1 MTMKKKKK
9 KSLLELPRYFLWSML
24 TLIKIDVFNPE
35 FSSDFRDAMLTAIIN
50 CLTSLL
56 AGFVVFAVL
65 GYMAHI
71 RESTVEAL
79 ALQGKLGYMSRLMTK
94 PTKWH
99 MLPAKTQISLGMCP
113 VWSESSL
120 SAWRKL
126 VSLATHECTAKT
138 LIRLGGCPGWSLL
151 LVLSWGGPFI
161 MMTKFEGMLD
171 IHGLS
176 LETFCIREN
185 KNNWLIYWLIEW
197 LMALQH
203 YWLRYFRALS

>member
-1 MTMKKKKK
+1 MTMKSKKKKK
-9 KSLLELPRYFLWSML
+9 KKKMLKLPRNFLWSML
-24 TLIKIDVFNPE
+24 ILIKIGVFNPE
-35 FSSDFRDAMLTAIIN
+35 FSSDFRDAMITAIIN

-79 ALQGKLGYMSRLMTK
+79 ALQGKLGYMSRRMTK

-99 MLPAKTQISLGMCP
+99 VLPANTQISLGIRP

-138 LIRLGGCPGWSLL
+138 LIRLGGCPGWSLWSDWADVQADLNLCWAHMPYCWFCHEAAHL
-151 LVLSWGGPFI
+151 LWWRNLKG
-161 MMTKFEGMLD
+161 
-171 IHGLS
+171 
-176 LETFCIREN
+176 C
-185 KNNWLIYWLIEW
+185 
-197 LMALQH
+197 
-203 YWLRYFRALS
+203 